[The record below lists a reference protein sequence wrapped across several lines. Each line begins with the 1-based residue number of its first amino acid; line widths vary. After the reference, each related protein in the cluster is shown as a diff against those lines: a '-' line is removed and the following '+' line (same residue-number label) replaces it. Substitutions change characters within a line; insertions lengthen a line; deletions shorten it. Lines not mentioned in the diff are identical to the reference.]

1 MIDDETALQW
11 LFSFHEATIG
21 RVKKGRPRL
30 LLMDNHGSHTTH
42 LCQLLDGQAF
52 QSLKHH
58 FHTMNNE
65 VVTWGGSASKK
76 RDSFRVIEGVR
87 EQALTQRTIRTSLKF
102 RSIYPLDPEV
112 VLTPLRQRD
121 LEGSPPPDFSSSV
134 TNSPPDTIERVEK
147 LNTKLIND
155 LERIEHLKKSVNRHI
170 QRSIDANTLLSQEMN
185 Y

>member
-87 EQALTQRTIRTSLKF
+87 EQALTQRTIRTSLKS

-121 LEGSPPPDFSSSV
+121 LEGPPLGFSRHPLPQTFQAQSPIHRQIQLSGLKS
-134 TNSPPDTIERVEK
+134 
-147 LNTKLIND
+147 LI
-155 LERIEHLKKSVNRHI
+155 LSLSMIWREL
-170 QRSIDANTLLSQEMN
+170 SIYRRA
-185 Y
+185 